1 MAEHKPLPPTQHRL
15 QEARKK
21 GEVVVSSDITGTA
34 VYLGALLALWLVGA
48 RTFHLLQALWTQ
60 AMADVAGIRLGDS
73 LMPLMQTA
81 LTALAWAV
89 LPVMG
94 LVIVCGAAGAFFQVG
109 GLMAWQRLAPDAKRL
124 NPGEGLK
131 KLFSSRS
138 LVNLAK
144 VVVKTLLLAAL
155 LWVVVKG
162 FVPQALKLG
171 HVRPAA
177 VLQLAAIPVVQTCAW
192 AAVIYVA
199 MSGVDYVHQRF
210 EFMKQHR
217 MSVDEVRREH
227 KDLQGDPLIQSKRR
241 GLQFEMLFA
250 SLADR
255 VQWSSAIVHSPRVAV
270 ALQYLGPDDLPRV
283 VARGEGEMA
292 AQIRRHAEERLIPLA
307 FEPGIAERLYAE
319 VPLDEPLP
327 KHLFAPVSAVL
338 RWASGE

>member
-48 RTFHLLQALWTQ
+48 RTFQLLQALWSQ
-60 AMADVAGIRLGDS
+60 AMADVAHIRLGDS
-73 LMPLMQTA
+73 LMPLMQAA

-89 LPVMG
+89 LPVMV
-94 LVIVCGAAGAFFQVG
+94 LVIVFGAAGAFFQVG

-131 KLFSSRS
+131 KLFSARS

-144 VVVKTLLLAAL
+144 VAVKTLLLAAL

-162 FVPQALKLG
+162 FVPQALNLG
-171 HVRPAA
+171 HARPSA
-177 VLQLAAIPVVQTCAW
+177 VLQLAAIPMVQTCAW
-192 AAVIYVA
+192 AAVIYVV

-255 VQWSSAIVHSPRVAV
+255 VQWSSAVVHSPRVAV

-327 KHLFAPVSAVL
+327 RHLFAPISAVL